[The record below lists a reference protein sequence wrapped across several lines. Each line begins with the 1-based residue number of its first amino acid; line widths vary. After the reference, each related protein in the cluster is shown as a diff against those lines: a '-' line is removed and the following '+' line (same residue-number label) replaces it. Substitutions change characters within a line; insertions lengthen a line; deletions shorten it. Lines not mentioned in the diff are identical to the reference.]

1 MRIKDKIKVE
11 VKPNRSK
18 LFVIPGLTLNPVF
31 SRIHAEVHRVRDAEQ
46 GWCPLLCI
54 D

>member
-1 MRIKDKIKVE
+1 MRIRDEIKVE
-11 VKPNRSK
+11 VKPNRSE
-18 LFVIPGLTLNPVF
+18 LFVIPGLTLNSVF

-46 GWCPLLCI
+46 AWCSLLCI